1 MTSFFSGFTIA
12 KLGIRSSQ
20 QGLQI
25 TGNNISN
32 INTTGYTRQR
42 IEQISLRSGTTDR
55 YANST
60 DIRIGMGSLVTN
72 ISQIRDPYLDI
83 RYRNEAAN
91 VGYYDE
97 KLTNLDDLTSILDE
111 VTKNGLHTGIEELR
125 TQLEKL
131 VDGSNNPNNQEL
143 QNAVRGAAQELVS
156 LLNKYSADLK
166 TLKENAVD
174 GLEQNKDTVNTI
186 LTNIRD
192 LNVEIRNSQI
202 HGDNA
207 LELVDRRNSLI
218 DELSEYVKIKVTYTD
233 EIIAD
238 GIKVD
243 RLTIELDSPG
253 TDPSDRLTLVDGSFA
268 NQFELVEPSLA
279 NDDYELSL
287 TGLTNID
294 GMNPL
299 QAEINETMKKLNGM
313 VRALQVTNEQF
324 ADLADQR
331 NTWNNDVNT
340 AGFQVTDFDKAN
352 IDGKRQTLK
361 DAVSAAL
368 EAYQAETDPTQ
379 KEILKQ
385 QLEDARKDLST
396 FNRLANRN
404 SEMNSTEATLNAQR
418 DSQLSSLETALKDQ
432 NLNYQINR
440 DSVLDAAGNPIPGTI
455 SIQITSTTPNVDLIG
470 TDNSVSKF
478 GVSQSDVDGSLSLQV
493 GGQEF
498 SNVQLESEL
507 KEKMQDLNDLVK
519 SLQEVNDQ
527 FLSIQQREDDWEKV
541 ANSFHPD
548 FNVSNFADE
557 ASTTAARN
565 TLQGLVDTAKAAYDA
580 DPSDA
585 NKKALQEAQDNLTS
599 FNVLADQ
606 KAAIDK
612 SRTDLGAQRDKLLT
626 DLQTALKEQGLDFDG
641 GALPTANPDGTVSI
655 SITGGTP
662 NIGNVTVLDNT
673 NQIAAS
679 FGTAADGATGDLQ
692 LQVGGNTFDTIAAG
706 DWANPTDI
714 SDPNH
719 KIGLDT
725 KENLYAGND
734 LYGVLQ
740 ADLDHL
746 NGKGEFDEPATSI
759 RGISYYERTLDSF
772 AQQLAETFNDLN
784 NLNDLNGTDNFVKD
798 LFSSSDGVST
808 ITASNITISDA
819 WMSGKISITTS
830 TDPNADDNDFSGT
843 NIHNM
848 IGALNGD
855 LTFYA
860 LDDDGNPIQES
871 DGSLRVLFKGSFE
884 EMLVNSNSI
893 LGQDVKSSTTLL
905 ENYSTAATDRAV
917 ARDNV
922 SSVDLN
928 EEGINLI
935 QYQKSFT
942 AACRVMTTLD
952 EMLDSLLNM

>member
-207 LELVDRRNSLI
+207 LELVDRRNTLI

-287 TGLTNID
+287 TGLTNQE
-294 GMNPL
+294 GMSPL
-299 QAEINETMKKLNGM
+299 QNEMDKAMDKLNSL
-313 VRALQVTNEQF
+313 VRSLQLTNEQF
-324 ADLADQR
+324 ADLAAQR
-331 NTWNNDVNT
+331 DAWKASLAPNFTENDFTDTTTISNKRT
-340 AGFQVTDFDKAN
+340 DLQNIVTNA
-352 IDGKRQTLK
+352 LK
-361 DAVSAAL
+361 D
-368 EAYQAETDPTQ
+368 YQNETDPIQ

-385 QLEDARKDLST
+385 QLEDARDKLST
-396 FNRLANRN
+396 FNHLANRN

-418 DSQLSSLETALKDQ
+418 DSQLSSLEAALKEQGLTCTTTPNGVKDT
-432 NLNYQINR
+432 
-440 DSVLDAAGNPIPGTI
+440 ATGNSIPGTI
-455 SIQITSTTPNVDLIG
+455 SIQIDNPPVNLIG
-470 TDNSVSKF
+470 EDNSISKF
-478 GVSQSDVDGSLSLQV
+478 GVTASDVDGSLSLQV
-493 GGQEF
+493 GGQQF
-498 SNVQLESEL
+498 SNVQLETEL
-507 KEKMQDLNDLVK
+507 KSQMQDLNDLIK
-519 SLQEVNDQ
+519 SFQEINDQ
-527 FLSIQQREDDWEKV
+527 FLSLADKEKEWTDI
-541 ANSFHPD
+541 ANSYKPAFNSTHFGPD
-548 FNVSNFADE
+548 KIDNKRELLNKAIE
-557 ASTTAARN
+557 K
-565 TLQGLVDTAKAAYDA
+565 AKAAYEI
-580 DPSDA
+580 DPSDT
-585 NKKALQEAQDNLTS
+585 NKNTLQEAEDNLTN
-599 FNVLADQ
+599 FNILADQ
-606 KAAIDK
+606 KKDIEDSK
-612 SRTDLGAQRDKLLT
+612 SKLTTQQDSLRTELEA
-626 DLQTALKEQGLDFDG
+626 ALKAQKGISGYNF
-641 GALPTANPDGTVSI
+641 VSSNVDNTM
-655 SITGGTP
+655 SITIDIGG
-662 NIGNVTVLDNT
+662 VTIDLLDT
-673 NQIAAS
+673 NNQAKS
-679 FGTAADGATGDLQ
+679 FGTAVTPTGDLQ
-692 LQVGGNTFDTIAAG
+692 LQADGTTFNTIDASK
-706 DWANPTDI
+706 WANPTDTN
-714 SDPNH
+714 DPDH

-772 AQQLAETFNDLN
+772 AQQLAETFNNLN
-784 NLNDLNGTDNFVKD
+784 NLNNLNQPGEPDSFVKN
-798 LFSSSDGVST
+798 LFSPSDGVST

-860 LDDDGNPIQES
+860 LDEDGNPIKES

-935 QYQKSFT
+935 QYQKSFS

>member
-55 YANST
+55 YACST

-207 LELVDRRNSLI
+207 LELVDRRNTLI

-287 TGLTNID
+287 TGLTNQE
-294 GMNPL
+294 GMSPL
-299 QAEINETMKKLNGM
+299 QSEMDKAMDKLNSL
-313 VRALQVTNEQF
+313 VRSLQLTNKQF
-324 ADLADQR
+324 ADLAAQR
-331 NTWNNDVNT
+331 DAWKASLAPNFTENDFTDTTTISNKRT
-340 AGFQVTDFDKAN
+340 DLQNIVTNA
-352 IDGKRQTLK
+352 LK
-361 DAVSAAL
+361 D
-368 EAYQAETDPTQ
+368 YQNETDPTLKEQ
-379 KEILKQ
+379 KKQ
-385 QLEDARKDLST
+385 ALQTARDNLSS
-396 FNRLANRN
+396 FNRLVNQK
-404 SEMNSTEATLNAQR
+404 STMDSTGATLKAQR
-418 DSQLSSLETALKDQ
+418 DSQLSSLEAALKDQ
-432 NLNYQINR
+432 NLNNYQVNR
-440 DSVLDAAGNPIPGTI
+440 DKVTDAAGNPIPDTI
-455 SIQITSTTPNVDLIG
+455 SIQITTPNVDLIG

-527 FLSIQQREDDWEKV
+527 FLSIQQREDNWKKIAD
-541 ANSFHPD
+541 SFHPD
-548 FNVSNFADE
+548 FNVSNFANE
-557 ASTTAARN
+557 ASITAARN
-565 TLQGLVDTAKAAYDA
+565 TLQGLVDTKKAAYDA
-580 DPSDA
+580 NPTEE
-585 NKKALQEAQDNLTS
+585 NKKALQEAEDNLTS

-612 SRTDLGAQRDKLLT
+612 SRTDLGAQRNKLLT

-641 GALPTANPDGTVSI
+641 GTLPTANPDGTVSI
-655 SITGGTP
+655 SISGGTLA
-662 NIGNVTVLDNT
+662 NAVTVLDATT
-673 NQIAAS
+673 NQATS
-679 FGTAADGATGDLQ
+679 FGTAADDATGNLQ
-692 LQVGGNTFDTIAAG
+692 LQVGGNTFETILAG
-706 DWANPTDI
+706 SWANPTDI

-798 LFSSSDGVST
+798 LFASSDGVST

-819 WMSGKISITTS
+819 WMSGEISITTS

-860 LDDDGNPIQES
+860 LDENGNPIK
-871 DGSLRVLFKGSFE
+871 DGNDLRVLFKGSFE

-905 ENYSTAATDRAV
+905 ENYATAATDRAV
-917 ARDNV
+917 SRDNV
-922 SSVDLN
+922 STVDLN

-935 QYQKSFT
+935 QYQKSFS

>member
-42 IEQISLRSGTTDR
+42 IDQISLRSGTTDR
-55 YANST
+55 YSNST

-72 ISQIRDPYLDI
+72 ITQIRDPYLDI

-207 LELVDRRNSLI
+207 LELVDRRNTLI
-218 DELSEYVKIKVTYTD
+218 DELAEYVKIKVTYTD

-287 TGLTNID
+287 TGLTNQE
-294 GMNPL
+294 GMSPL
-299 QAEINETMKKLNGM
+299 QSEMDKAMDKLNSL
-313 VRALQVTNEQF
+313 VRSLQLTNKQF
-324 ADLADQR
+324 ADLAAQR
-331 NTWNNDVNT
+331 DAWKASLAPNFTENDFTDTTTISNKRT
-340 AGFQVTDFDKAN
+340 DLQNIVTNA
-352 IDGKRQTLK
+352 LK
-361 DAVSAAL
+361 D
-368 EAYQAETDPTQ
+368 YQNETDPTLKEQ
-379 KEILKQ
+379 KKQ
-385 QLEDARKDLST
+385 ALQTARDNLSS
-396 FNRLANRN
+396 FNRLVNQK
-404 SEMNSTEATLNAQR
+404 STMDSTGATLKAQR
-418 DSQLSSLETALKDQ
+418 DSQLSSLEAALKDQ
-432 NLNYQINR
+432 NLNNYQVNR
-440 DSVLDAAGNPIPGTI
+440 DKVTDAAGNPIPDTI
-455 SIQITSTTPNVDLIG
+455 SIQITTPNVDLIG

-527 FLSIQQREDDWEKV
+527 FLSLADKEKEWTDI
-541 ANSFHPD
+541 ANSYKPAFNSTHFGPD
-548 FNVSNFADE
+548 KIDNKRELLNKAIE
-557 ASTTAARN
+557 K
-565 TLQGLVDTAKAAYDA
+565 AKADYDA
-580 DPSDA
+580 NPNDA
-585 NKKALQEAQDNLTS
+585 NKKALQKAEDNLTN

-606 KAAIDK
+606 RAAIEK
-612 SRTDLGAQRDKLLT
+612 SRTDLGSQRDKLLT
-626 DLQTALKEQGLDFDG
+626 DLQTALKEQGLGFDG
-641 GALPTANPDGTVSI
+641 GTLPTANPDGTVSI
-655 SITGGTP
+655 SISGGTLA
-662 NIGNVTVLDNT
+662 NAVTVLDATT
-673 NQIAAS
+673 NQATS
-679 FGTAADGATGDLQ
+679 FGTAADDTTGNLQ
-692 LQVGGNTFDTIAAG
+692 LQVGGNTFETILAG
-706 DWANPTDI
+706 SWANPTDI

-784 NLNDLNGTDNFVKD
+784 NLNNLNDPDNFVKD
-798 LFSSSDGVST
+798 LFASSDGVST

-819 WMSGKISITTS
+819 WMSGEISITTS

-860 LDDDGNPIQES
+860 LDENGNPIK
-871 DGSLRVLFKGSFE
+871 DGNDLRVLFKGSFE

-905 ENYSTAATDRAV
+905 ENYATAATDRAV
-917 ARDNV
+917 SRDNV
-922 SSVDLN
+922 STVDLN

-935 QYQKSFT
+935 QYQKSFS

>member
-42 IEQISLRSGTTDR
+42 IDQISLRSGTTDR
-55 YANST
+55 YSNST

-72 ISQIRDPYLDI
+72 ITQIRDPYLDI

-207 LELVDRRNSLI
+207 LELVDRRNTLI
-218 DELSEYVKIKVTYTD
+218 DELAEYVKIKVTYTD
-233 EIIAD
+233 EKISEGII
-238 GIKVD
+238 VD
-243 RLTIELDSPG
+243 RLTIELDAPN
-253 TDPSDRLTLVDGSFA
+253 TDPSDRLTLIDGQFA
-268 NQFELVEPSLA
+268 NQFEVVEPSLA

-287 TGLTNID
+287 TGLTNKEGI
-294 GMNPL
+294 NPL
-299 QAEINETMKKLNGM
+299 QYELEEKMKALNGM
-313 VRALQVTNEQF
+313 VTALQTTNKHFDALATQRKEWLTNITAANFTVTQF
-324 ADLADQR
+324 DA
-331 NTWNNDVNT
+331 
-340 AGFQVTDFDKAN
+340 AN
-352 IDGKRQTLK
+352 IDTERQQLQGNV
-361 DAVSAAL
+361 DAAL
-368 EAYQAETDPTQ
+368 EAYRQATTDAE
-379 KEILKQ
+379 KEQAKRDLA
-385 QLEDARKDLST
+385 DARSK
-396 FNRLANRN
+396 
-404 SEMNSTEATLNAQR
+404 
-418 DSQLSSLETALKDQ
+418 LSSFNQFASQKSDMDRTQSNLESQRKLQFD
-432 NLNYQINR
+432 NLQASLAEQGLTVGPNSPTI
-440 DSVLDAAGNPIPGTI
+440 DTDGKI
-455 SIQITSTTPNVDLIG
+455 SIHITGGSLPAGGVDLLNTQNESI
-470 TDNSVSKF
+470 KF
-478 GVSQSDVDGSLSLQV
+478 AVTSGPDGSLNLQV
-493 GGQEF
+493 GTDTF
-498 SNVQLESEL
+498 NTVQLESEL

-527 FLSIQQREDDWEKV
+527 FLSLADKEKEWTDI
-541 ANSFHPD
+541 ANSYKPA
-548 FNVSNFADE
+548 FNSTHFD
-557 ASTTAARN
+557 ASKIEKKRELLKKSIDDA
-565 TLQGLVDTAKAAYDA
+565 QKAYDTT
-580 DPSDA
+580 PNDA
-585 NKKALQEAQDNLTS
+585 NKKALQEAKDNLTN
-599 FNVLADQ
+599 FNILADQ
-606 KAAIDK
+606 KAAIDTSK
-612 SRTDLGAQRDKLLT
+612 KDLETQQGDLESKLKNALTAQGINTQNFAHDPVT
-626 DLQTALKEQGLDFDG
+626 
-641 GALPTANPDGTVSI
+641 GTVSI
-655 SITGGTP
+655 DITTGTP
-662 NIGNVTVLDNT
+662 AKKVDLLNTANESVPFEAVKDVAGNLSLEVDGVSFKNIPVANLGNLPD
-673 NQIAAS
+673 
-679 FGTAADGATGDLQ
+679 TA
-692 LQVGGNTFDTIAAG
+692 
-706 DWANPTDI
+706 
-714 SDPNH
+714 
-719 KIGLDT
+719 
-725 KENLYAGND
+725 ENLYAGND

-772 AQQLAETFNDLN
+772 AQQLANTFNDLN
-784 NLNDLNGTDNFVKD
+784 NLNSLNGTNNFVKD
-798 LFSSSDGVST
+798 LFASSDGVST

-819 WMSGKISITTS
+819 WMSGEISITTS

-860 LDDDGNPIQES
+860 LDENGNPIK
-871 DGSLRVLFKGSFE
+871 DGNDLRVLFKGSFE

-905 ENYSTAATDRAV
+905 ENYATAATDRAV
-917 ARDNV
+917 SRDNV
-922 SSVDLN
+922 STVDLN

-935 QYQKSFT
+935 QYQKSFS

>member
-55 YANST
+55 YACST

-72 ISQIRDPYLDI
+72 ITQIRDPYLDI

-207 LELVDRRNSLI
+207 LELVDRRNTLI

-313 VRALQVTNEQF
+313 VRSLQVTNEQF

-331 NTWNNDVNT
+331 NNWNNDVNA
-340 AGFQVTDFDKAN
+340 AGFQVTDFHPAN

-368 EAYQAETDPTQ
+368 QAYQAETDPTQ

-385 QLEDARKDLST
+385 RLEDARKDLST

-418 DSQLSSLETALKDQ
+418 ESQLNS
-432 NLNYQINR
+432 
-440 DSVLDAAGNPIPGTI
+440 LDAALKEQGLTYTPTPDGVLDMATGIPIPGTV
-455 SIQITSTTPNVDLIG
+455 SIKITPNVDLIG

-478 GVSQSDVDGSLSLQV
+478 GVVANDSDGSLSLQV
-493 GGQEF
+493 GGTEF
-498 SNVQLESEL
+498 KNIALGTEL
-507 KEKMQDLNDLVK
+507 QAKMQDLNDLVK
-519 SLQEVNDQ
+519 SLQDVNDQ
-527 FLSIQQREDDWEKV
+527 FLSLADKEKEWTDI
-541 ANSFHPD
+541 ANSYKPAFNSTHFGPD
-548 FNVSNFADE
+548 KIDNKRELLNKAIE
-557 ASTTAARN
+557 K
-565 TLQGLVDTAKAAYDA
+565 AKADYDA
-580 DPSDA
+580 NPNDA
-585 NKKALQEAQDNLTS
+585 NKKALQEAEDNLTN

-606 KAAIDK
+606 KAAIEK
-612 SRTDLGAQRDKLLT
+612 SRTDLGSQRDKLLT

-641 GALPTANPDGTVSI
+641 GTPPTANPDGTVSI
-655 SITGGTP
+655 SISGGTLA
-662 NIGNVTVLDNT
+662 NAVTVLDATT
-673 NQIAAS
+673 NQATS
-679 FGTAADGATGDLQ
+679 FATAADDATGNLQ
-692 LQVGGNTFDTIAAG
+692 LQVDGNTFETIPAG
-706 DWANPTDI
+706 SWANPTDI

-734 LYGVLQ
+734 LYGILQ

-798 LFSSSDGVST
+798 LFASSDGVST

-860 LDDDGNPIQES
+860 LDEDGNPIKES

-905 ENYSTAATDRAV
+905 ENYATAATDRAV
-917 ARDNV
+917 SRDNV
-922 SSVDLN
+922 STVDLN

-935 QYQKSFT
+935 QYQKSFS

>member
-42 IEQISLRSGTTDR
+42 IDQISLRSGTTDR
-55 YANST
+55 YSNST

-72 ISQIRDPYLDI
+72 ITQIRDPYLDI

-207 LELVDRRNSLI
+207 LELVDRRNTLI
-218 DELSEYVKIKVTYTD
+218 DELAEYVKIKVTYTD
-233 EIIAD
+233 EKISEGII
-238 GIKVD
+238 VD
-243 RLTIELDSPG
+243 RLTIELDAPN
-253 TDPSDRLTLVDGSFA
+253 TDPSDRLTLIDGQFA
-268 NQFELVEPSLA
+268 NQFEVVEPSLA

-287 TGLTNID
+287 TGLTNKD
-294 GMNPL
+294 GINPL
-299 QAEINETMKKLNGM
+299 QYELEEKMKALNGM
-313 VRALQVTNEQF
+313 VTALQTTNKHF
-324 ADLADQR
+324 DALATQR
-331 NTWNNDVNT
+331 KEWLTNITA
-340 AGFQVTDFDKAN
+340 AGFTATQFDD
-352 IDGKRQTLK
+352 IDAERQQLQGNV
-361 DAVSAAL
+361 DAAL
-368 EAYQAETDPTQ
+368 EAYRQATTDAE
-379 KEILKQ
+379 KEQAKKDLA
-385 QLEDARKDLST
+385 DARSK
-396 FNRLANRN
+396 
-404 SEMNSTEATLNAQR
+404 
-418 DSQLSSLETALKDQ
+418 LSSFNQFASQKSDMDRTQSNLESQRKLQFD
-432 NLNYQINR
+432 NLQA
-440 DSVLDAAGNPIPGTI
+440 SLDEQGLTVDPNPPTIDADGKI
-455 SIQITSTTPNVDLIG
+455 SIHIAGGSLPAGGVDLLNTQNESI
-470 TDNSVSKF
+470 KF
-478 GVSQSDVDGSLSLQV
+478 AVTSGPDGSLNLQV
-493 GGQEF
+493 GTDTF
-498 SNVQLESEL
+498 NTVQLENEL
-507 KEKMQDLNDLVK
+507 KAQMQDLNDLVASLQK
-519 SLQEVNDQ
+519 VNDQLLSLQERQ
-527 FLSIQQREDDWEKV
+527 KDWEKV
-541 ANSFHPD
+541 ADSFHPD
-548 FNVSNFADE
+548 FNIFNFANE
-557 ASTTAARN
+557 ASITAARN
-565 TLQGLVDTAKAAYDA
+565 TLQGLVDTKKAAYDA
-580 DPSDA
+580 NPTEE
-585 NKKALQEAQDNLTS
+585 NKKALQEAKDDLTS
-599 FNVLADQ
+599 FNVLAEQ
-606 KAAIDK
+606 KQDIADSKKNLIAQQGDLEGKLMAAL
-612 SRTDLGAQRDKLLT
+612 TAQGINTRNFAHDPVT
-626 DLQTALKEQGLDFDG
+626 
-641 GALPTANPDGTVSI
+641 GTVSI
-655 SITGGTP
+655 DITTGTP
-662 NIGNVTVLDNT
+662 AKKVDLLNTANESVPFEAVKDVAGNLSLEVDGVSFKNIPVANLGNLPD
-673 NQIAAS
+673 
-679 FGTAADGATGDLQ
+679 TA
-692 LQVGGNTFDTIAAG
+692 
-706 DWANPTDI
+706 
-714 SDPNH
+714 
-719 KIGLDT
+719 
-725 KENLYAGND
+725 ENLYAGND

-772 AQQLAETFNDLN
+772 AQQLANTFNDLN
-784 NLNDLNGTDNFVKD
+784 NLNSLNGTNNFVKD
-798 LFSSSDGVST
+798 LFASSDGVST

-819 WMSGKISITTS
+819 WMSGEISITTS

-860 LDDDGNPIQES
+860 LDENGNPIK
-871 DGSLRVLFKGSFE
+871 DGNDLRVLFKGSFE

-905 ENYSTAATDRAV
+905 ENYATAATDRAV
-917 ARDNV
+917 SRDNV
-922 SSVDLN
+922 STVDLN

-935 QYQKSFT
+935 QYQKSFS

>member
-42 IEQISLRSGTTDR
+42 IDQISLRSGTTDR
-55 YANST
+55 YACST

-72 ISQIRDPYLDI
+72 ITQIRDPYLDI

-207 LELVDRRNSLI
+207 LELVDRRNTLI

-287 TGLTNID
+287 TGLTNQE
-294 GMNPL
+294 GMSPL
-299 QAEINETMKKLNGM
+299 QSEMDKAMDKLNSL
-313 VRALQVTNEQF
+313 VRSLQLTNEQF
-324 ADLADQR
+324 ADLAAQR
-331 NTWNNDVNT
+331 DAWKASLAPNFTENDFTDTTTISNKRT
-340 AGFQVTDFDKAN
+340 DLQNIVTNA
-352 IDGKRQTLK
+352 LK
-361 DAVSAAL
+361 D
-368 EAYQAETDPTQ
+368 YQNETDPTLKEQ
-379 KEILKQ
+379 KKQ
-385 QLEDARKDLST
+385 ALQTARDNLSS
-396 FNRLANRN
+396 FNRLVNQK
-404 SEMNSTEATLNAQR
+404 STMDSTGATLKAQR
-418 DSQLSSLETALKDQ
+418 DSQLSSLEAALKDQ
-432 NLNYQINR
+432 NLNNYQVNR
-440 DSVLDAAGNPIPGTI
+440 DKVTDAAGNPIPDTI
-455 SIQITSTTPNVDLIG
+455 SIQITTPNVDLIG

-527 FLSIQQREDDWEKV
+527 FLSLADKEKEWTDI
-541 ANSFHPD
+541 ANSYKPAFNSTHFWPD
-548 FNVSNFADE
+548 KIDNKRKLLNKAIE
-557 ASTTAARN
+557 K
-565 TLQGLVDTAKAAYDA
+565 AKADYDA
-580 DPSDA
+580 NPNDA
-585 NKKALQEAQDNLTS
+585 HKKALQEAEDNLTS

-606 KAAIDK
+606 RAAIDK

-626 DLQTALKEQGLDFDG
+626 DLQTALKEQGLDFNG
-641 GALPTANPDGTVSI
+641 GTPPTANLDGTVSI
-655 SITGGTP
+655 SISGGTLA
-662 NIGNVTVLDNT
+662 NAVTVLDATT
-673 NQIAAS
+673 NQATS
-679 FGTAADGATGDLQ
+679 FGTAADDTTGNLQ
-692 LQVGGNTFDTIAAG
+692 LQVGGNTFETILAG
-706 DWANPTDI
+706 SWANPTDI

-772 AQQLAETFNDLN
+772 AQQLANTFNDLN
-784 NLNDLNGTDNFVKD
+784 NLNSLNGTNNFVKD
-798 LFSSSDGVST
+798 LFASSDGVST

-819 WMSGKISITTS
+819 WMSGEISITTS

-860 LDDDGNPIQES
+860 LDENGNPIK
-871 DGSLRVLFKGSFE
+871 DGNDLRVLFKGSFE

-905 ENYSTAATDRAV
+905 ENYATAATDRAV
-917 ARDNV
+917 SRDNV
-922 SSVDLN
+922 STVDLN

-935 QYQKSFT
+935 QYQKSFS

>member
-131 VDGSNNPNNQEL
+131 VDGGSNPNNQEL

-174 GLEQNKDTVNTI
+174 GLKQNKDTVNTI

-207 LELVDRRNSLI
+207 LELVDRRNTLI
-218 DELSEYVKIKVTYTD
+218 DELAEYVKIKVTYTD
-233 EIIAD
+233 EKISE
-238 GIKVD
+238 GITVD
-243 RLTIELDSPG
+243 HLTIELDAPD
-253 TDPSDRLTLVDGSFA
+253 TEPNDRLTLIDGQFA

-287 TGLTNID
+287 TGLTNQE
-294 GMNPL
+294 GVNPL
-299 QAEINETMKKLNGM
+299 QYDLEEKMKTLNGL
-313 VRALQVTNEQF
+313 VTALQTTNKYFDALATQRNDWATNIASQGFTQNQFQDPATIQSEQEKLQADVDKAIEDYRNAATDADKELAKTKLDDAKSKLSKFIQF
-324 ADLADQR
+324 AKQKTEMDKTQSDLEAQR
-331 NTWNNDVNT
+331 KL
-340 AGFQVTDFDKAN
+340 QSDKLQTTLSEHGLNMNPNPPA
-352 IDGKRQTLK
+352 IDADGK
-361 DAVSAAL
+361 
-368 EAYQAETDPTQ
+368 
-379 KEILKQ
+379 
-385 QLEDARKDLST
+385 
-396 FNRLANRN
+396 
-404 SEMNSTEATLNAQR
+404 
-418 DSQLSSLETALKDQ
+418 
-432 NLNYQINR
+432 
-440 DSVLDAAGNPIPGTI
+440 I
-455 SIQITSTTPNVDLIG
+455 SIHITGGSLPAGGVDLLN
-470 TDNSVSKF
+470 TQNESVKF
-478 GVSQSDVDGSLSLQV
+478 GVTTGADGSLNLQV
-493 GGQEF
+493 GSDAF
-498 SNVQLESEL
+498 NTVQLENEL
-507 KEKMQDLNDLVK
+507 KSQMQDLNDLVK
-519 SLQEVNDQ
+519 SLQEVNEQ
-527 FLSIQQREDDWEKV
+527 FQSLQQREDNWKKIAD
-541 ANSFHPD
+541 SFHPD
-548 FNVSNFADE
+548 FNADNFANE
-557 ASTTAARN
+557 TTITNARN
-565 TLQGLVDTAKAAYDA
+565 TLQGLLDTAQANYDK

-585 NKKALQEAQDNLTS
+585 NKKALQEAKDNLTS

-606 KAAIDK
+606 KADIIA
-612 SRTDLGAQRDKLLT
+612 SRTDLTTQQGDLESKLKNALTAQGIT
-626 DLQTALKEQGLDFDG
+626 NYNFVQN
-641 GALPTANPDGTVSI
+641 PTGDGTVSI
-655 SITGGTP
+655 DITTGTP
-662 NIGNVTVLDNT
+662 AQKVDLLNT
-673 NQIAAS
+673 ANESVPFEAVK
-679 FGTAADGATGDLQ
+679 D
-692 LQVGGNTFDTIAAG
+692 AAG
-706 DWANPTDI
+706 NLSLEVDGVSFKNIPAANLGNLP
-714 SDPNH
+714 
-719 KIGLDT
+719 DT
-725 KENLYAGND
+725 AENLYAGND

-784 NLNDLNGTDNFVKD
+784 NLNNLNGTDSFVKD

-819 WMSGKISITTS
+819 WMSGEISITTS
-830 TDPNADDNDFSGT
+830 TNPDADDNDFSGT

-855 LTFYA
+855 QTFYA
-860 LDDDGNPIQES
+860 LDEYGNPIK
-871 DGSLRVLFKGSFE
+871 DGNDLRVLFKGSFE
-884 EMLVNSNSI
+884 EMLVNSNNI

-905 ENYSTAATDRAV
+905 ENYSTAATNRAV

-922 SSVDLN
+922 STVDLN

-935 QYQKSFT
+935 QYQKSFS

>member
-42 IEQISLRSGTTDR
+42 IDQISLRSGTTDR
-55 YANST
+55 YSNST

-72 ISQIRDPYLDI
+72 ITQIRDPYLDI

-207 LELVDRRNSLI
+207 LELVDRRNTLI
-218 DELSEYVKIKVTYTD
+218 DELAEYVKIKVTYTD
-233 EIIAD
+233 EKISEGII
-238 GIKVD
+238 VD
-243 RLTIELDSPG
+243 RLTIELDAPN
-253 TDPSDRLTLVDGSFA
+253 TDPSDRLTLIDGQFA
-268 NQFELVEPSLA
+268 NQFEVVEPSLA

-287 TGLTNID
+287 TGLTNKD
-294 GMNPL
+294 GINPL
-299 QAEINETMKKLNGM
+299 QYELEEKMKALNGM
-313 VRALQVTNEQF
+313 VTALQTTNKHFDALATQRKEWLTNIAAANFTATQF
-324 ADLADQR
+324 DA
-331 NTWNNDVNT
+331 
-340 AGFQVTDFDKAN
+340 AN
-352 IDGKRQTLK
+352 IDTERQQLQNEV
-361 DAVSAAL
+361 DAAL
-368 EAYQAETDPTQ
+368 EAYRQATTDAE
-379 KEILKQ
+379 KEQAKQ
-385 QLEDARKDLST
+385 DLADARSK
-396 FNRLANRN
+396 
-404 SEMNSTEATLNAQR
+404 
-418 DSQLSSLETALKDQ
+418 LSSFNQFASQKSDMDRTQSNLESQRKLQFD
-432 NLNYQINR
+432 NLQASLAEQGLTVDPNPPTI
-440 DSVLDAAGNPIPGTI
+440 DADGKI
-455 SIQITSTTPNVDLIG
+455 SIHITSGSLPTGGVDLLNTQNESI
-470 TDNSVSKF
+470 KF
-478 GVSQSDVDGSLSLQV
+478 AVTSGSDGSLNLQV
-493 GGQEF
+493 GTNTF
-498 SNVQLESEL
+498 NTVQLESEL
-507 KEKMQDLNDLVK
+507 KAQMQDLNDLVK

-527 FLSIQQREDDWEKV
+527 FLSLADKEKEWTDI
-541 ANSFHPD
+541 ANSYKPAFNSTHFWPD
-548 FNVSNFADE
+548 KIDNKRKLLNKAIE
-557 ASTTAARN
+557 K
-565 TLQGLVDTAKAAYDA
+565 AKADYDA
-580 DPSDA
+580 NPNDA
-585 NKKALQEAQDNLTS
+585 NKKALQEAEDNLTN

-606 KAAIDK
+606 RAAIEK
-612 SRTDLGAQRDKLLT
+612 SRTDLGSQRDKLLT

-641 GALPTANPDGTVSI
+641 GTLPTANPDGTVSI
-655 SITGGTP
+655 SISGGTLA
-662 NIGNVTVLDNT
+662 NAVTVLDATT
-673 NQIAAS
+673 NQATS
-679 FGTAADGATGDLQ
+679 FGTAADDATGNLQ
-692 LQVGGNTFDTIAAG
+692 LQVGGNTFETILAG
-706 DWANPTDI
+706 SWANPTDI

-798 LFSSSDGVST
+798 LFASSDGVST

-860 LDDDGNPIQES
+860 LDENGNPIK
-871 DGSLRVLFKGSFE
+871 DGNDLRVLFKGSFE

-905 ENYSTAATDRAV
+905 ENYATAATDRAV
-917 ARDNV
+917 SRDNV
-922 SSVDLN
+922 STVDLN

-935 QYQKSFT
+935 QYQKSFS

>member
-55 YANST
+55 YACST

-207 LELVDRRNSLI
+207 LELVDRRNTLI

-287 TGLTNID
+287 TGLTNQE
-294 GMNPL
+294 GMSPL
-299 QAEINETMKKLNGM
+299 QSEMDKAMDKLNSL
-313 VRALQVTNEQF
+313 VRSLQLTNEQF
-324 ADLADQR
+324 ADLAAQR
-331 NTWNNDVNT
+331 DAWKASLAPNFTENDFTDTTTISNKRT
-340 AGFQVTDFDKAN
+340 DLQNIVTNA
-352 IDGKRQTLK
+352 LK
-361 DAVSAAL
+361 D
-368 EAYQAETDPTQ
+368 YQNETDPTLKEQ
-379 KEILKQ
+379 KKQ
-385 QLEDARKDLST
+385 ALQTARDNLSS
-396 FNRLANRN
+396 FNRLVNQK
-404 SEMNSTEATLNAQR
+404 STMDSTEATLKAQR
-418 DSQLSSLETALKDQ
+418 DSQLSSLEAALKDQ
-432 NLNYQINR
+432 NLNNYQVNR
-440 DSVLDAAGNPIPGTI
+440 DTVVDAAGNQIPGTI
-455 SIQITSTTPNVDLIG
+455 SIQITTPNVDLIG

-527 FLSIQQREDDWEKV
+527 FLSIQQREDDWKKI
-541 ANSFHPD
+541 ADSFHPD
-548 FNVSNFADE
+548 FNVSNFANE

-585 NKKALQEAQDNLTS
+585 NKKALQEAEDNLTS

-612 SRTDLGAQRDKLLT
+612 SRTDLGAQRNKLLT

-641 GALPTANPDGTVSI
+641 GTPPTANPDGTVSI

-819 WMSGKISITTS
+819 WMSGEISITTS

-860 LDDDGNPIQES
+860 LDENGNPIK
-871 DGSLRVLFKGSFE
+871 DGNDLRVLFKGSFE

-905 ENYSTAATDRAV
+905 ENYATAATDRAV
-917 ARDNV
+917 SRDNV
-922 SSVDLN
+922 STVDLN

-935 QYQKSFT
+935 QYQKSFS

>member
-42 IEQISLRSGTTDR
+42 IDQISLRSGTTDR
-55 YANST
+55 YACST

-72 ISQIRDPYLDI
+72 ITQIRDPYLDI

-207 LELVDRRNSLI
+207 LELVDRRNTLI

-287 TGLTNID
+287 TGLTNQE
-294 GMNPL
+294 GMSPL
-299 QAEINETMKKLNGM
+299 QSEMDKAMDKLNSL
-313 VRALQVTNEQF
+313 VRSLQLTNEQF
-324 ADLADQR
+324 ADLAAQR
-331 NTWNNDVNT
+331 DAWKASLAPNFTENDFTDTTTISNKRT
-340 AGFQVTDFDKAN
+340 DLQNIVTNA
-352 IDGKRQTLK
+352 LK
-361 DAVSAAL
+361 D
-368 EAYQAETDPTQ
+368 YQNETDPTLKEQ
-379 KEILKQ
+379 KKQ
-385 QLEDARKDLST
+385 ALQTARDNLSS
-396 FNRLANRN
+396 FNRLVNQK
-404 SEMNSTEATLNAQR
+404 STMDSTGATLKAQR
-418 DSQLSSLETALKDQ
+418 DSQLSSLEAALKDQ
-432 NLNYQINR
+432 NLNNYQVNR
-440 DSVLDAAGNPIPGTI
+440 DKVTDAAGNPIPDTI
-455 SIQITSTTPNVDLIG
+455 SIQITTPNVDLIG

-527 FLSIQQREDDWEKV
+527 FLSLADKEKEWTDI
-541 ANSFHPD
+541 ANSYKPAFNSTHFWPD
-548 FNVSNFADE
+548 KIDNKRKLLNKAIE
-557 ASTTAARN
+557 K
-565 TLQGLVDTAKAAYDA
+565 AKADYDA
-580 DPSDA
+580 NPNDA
-585 NKKALQEAQDNLTS
+585 HKKALQEAEDNLTS

-606 KAAIDK
+606 RAAIDK

-626 DLQTALKEQGLDFDG
+626 DLQTALKEQGLDFNG
-641 GALPTANPDGTVSI
+641 GTPPTANLDGTVSI
-655 SITGGTP
+655 SISGGTLA
-662 NIGNVTVLDNT
+662 NAVTVLDATT
-673 NQIAAS
+673 NQATS
-679 FGTAADGATGDLQ
+679 FATAADDATGDLQ

-798 LFSSSDGVST
+798 LFASSDGVST

-860 LDDDGNPIQES
+860 LDEDGNPIQES

-905 ENYSTAATDRAV
+905 ENYATAATDRAV

-922 SSVDLN
+922 STVDLN

-935 QYQKSFT
+935 QYQKSFS

>member
-55 YANST
+55 YSNST

-72 ISQIRDPYLDI
+72 ITQIRDPYLDI

-207 LELVDRRNSLI
+207 LELVDRRNTLI
-218 DELSEYVKIKVTYTD
+218 DELAEYVKIKVTYTD
-233 EIIAD
+233 EKISEGII
-238 GIKVD
+238 VD
-243 RLTIELDSPG
+243 RLTIELDAPN
-253 TDPSDRLTLVDGSFA
+253 TDPSDRLTLIDGQFA
-268 NQFELVEPSLA
+268 NQFEVVEPSLA

-287 TGLTNID
+287 TGLTNKD
-294 GMNPL
+294 GINPL
-299 QAEINETMKKLNGM
+299 QYELEEKMKALNGM
-313 VRALQVTNEQF
+313 VTALQTTNKHFDALATQRKEWLTNITAANFTATQF
-324 ADLADQR
+324 DA
-331 NTWNNDVNT
+331 
-340 AGFQVTDFDKAN
+340 AN
-352 IDGKRQTLK
+352 IDTERQQLQGKV
-361 DAVSAAL
+361 DAAL
-368 EAYQAETDPTQ
+368 EAYRQATTDAE
-379 KEILKQ
+379 KEQAKQ
-385 QLEDARKDLST
+385 DLADARSK
-396 FNRLANRN
+396 
-404 SEMNSTEATLNAQR
+404 
-418 DSQLSSLETALKDQ
+418 LSSFNQFASQKSDMDRTQSNLESQRKLQFDNLKE
-432 NLNYQINR
+432 
-440 DSVLDAAGNPIPGTI
+440 SLDEQGLTVDPNPPTIDAYGKI
-455 SIQITSTTPNVDLIG
+455 SIHITSSSLPAGGVDLLNTQNESI
-470 TDNSVSKF
+470 KF
-478 GVSQSDVDGSLSLQV
+478 AVTSGPDGSLNLQV
-493 GGQEF
+493 GTDTF
-498 SNVQLESEL
+498 NTVQLENEL
-507 KEKMQDLNDLVK
+507 KAQMQDLNDLVK
-519 SLQEVNDQ
+519 SLQDVNDQ
-527 FLSIQQREDDWEKV
+527 LLSLQERQKDWEKV
-541 ANSFHPD
+541 ADSFHPD
-548 FNVSNFADE
+548 FNISNFANE
-557 ASTTAARN
+557 ASITAARN
-565 TLQGLVDTAKAAYDA
+565 TLQGLVDTKKAAYDA
-580 DPSDA
+580 NPTEE
-585 NKKALQEAQDNLTS
+585 NKKALQEAKDDLTS
-599 FNVLADQ
+599 FNVLAEQ
-606 KAAIDK
+606 KQDIADSKKNLIAQQG
-612 SRTDLGAQRDKLLT
+612 DLEHKLGDALTAQGINTQNFAHDPVT
-626 DLQTALKEQGLDFDG
+626 
-641 GALPTANPDGTVSI
+641 GTVSI
-655 SITGGTP
+655 DITTGTP
-662 NIGNVTVLDNT
+662 PRNVDLLDTANEATPFEAVKDAAGNLSLEVGGVSFKDIL
-673 NQIAAS
+673 AAS
-679 FGTAADGATGDLQ
+679 LGNLPDTA
-692 LQVGGNTFDTIAAG
+692 
-706 DWANPTDI
+706 
-714 SDPNH
+714 
-719 KIGLDT
+719 
-725 KENLYAGND
+725 ENLYAGND

-772 AQQLAETFNDLN
+772 AQQLANTFNDLN
-784 NLNDLNGTDNFVKD
+784 NLNSLNGTNNFVKD
-798 LFSSSDGVST
+798 LFASSDGVST

-819 WMSGKISITTS
+819 WMSGEISITTS

-860 LDDDGNPIQES
+860 LDENGNPIK
-871 DGSLRVLFKGSFE
+871 DGNDLRVLFKGSFE

-905 ENYSTAATDRAV
+905 ENYATAATDRAV
-917 ARDNV
+917 SRDNV
-922 SSVDLN
+922 STVDLN

-935 QYQKSFT
+935 QYQKSFS

>member
-156 LLNKYSADLK
+156 LLNKYSANLK

-207 LELVDRRNSLI
+207 LELVDRRNTLI

-331 NTWNNDVNT
+331 NNWKKDVNT
-340 AGFQVTDFDKAN
+340 AGFQETDFDKAN
-352 IDGKRQTLK
+352 IDGARKQLK
-361 DAVSAAL
+361 DNVTAAL
-368 EAYQAETDPTQ
+368 EAYQAATDPTQ

-385 QLEDARKDLST
+385 QLEDARDKLST

-418 DSQLSSLETALKDQ
+418 DSQLSSLEAALKDQ
-432 NLNYQINR
+432 NLNNYQVNR
-440 DSVLDAAGNPIPGTI
+440 DTVVDAAGNQIPGTI
-455 SIQITSTTPNVDLIG
+455 SIQITIPNVDLIG

-527 FLSIQQREDDWEKV
+527 FLSLADKEKEWTDI
-541 ANSFHPD
+541 ANSYKPAFNSTHFGPD
-548 FNVSNFADE
+548 KIDNKRELLNKAIE
-557 ASTTAARN
+557 K
-565 TLQGLVDTAKAAYDA
+565 AKADYDA
-580 DPSDA
+580 NPNDA
-585 NKKALQEAQDNLTS
+585 NKKALQKAEDNLTN

-606 KAAIDK
+606 RAAIEK
-612 SRTDLGAQRDKLLT
+612 SRTDLGSQRDKLLT
-626 DLQTALKEQGLDFDG
+626 DLQTALKEQGLGFDG
-641 GALPTANPDGTVSI
+641 GTLPTANPDGTVSI
-655 SITGGTP
+655 SISGGTLA
-662 NIGNVTVLDNT
+662 NAVTVLDATT
-673 NQIAAS
+673 NQATS
-679 FGTAADGATGDLQ
+679 FATAADGATGNLQ
-692 LQVGGNTFDTIAAG
+692 LQVGGNTFGTIAAG
-706 DWANPTDI
+706 SWANPTDI

>member
-55 YANST
+55 YACST

-207 LELVDRRNSLI
+207 LELVDRRNTLI

-287 TGLTNID
+287 TGLTNQE
-294 GMNPL
+294 GMSPL
-299 QAEINETMKKLNGM
+299 QSEMDKAMDKLNSL
-313 VRALQVTNEQF
+313 VRSLQLTNEQF
-324 ADLADQR
+324 ADLAAQR
-331 NTWNNDVNT
+331 DAWKASLAPNFTENDFTDTTTISNKRT
-340 AGFQVTDFDKAN
+340 DLQNIVTNA
-352 IDGKRQTLK
+352 LK
-361 DAVSAAL
+361 D
-368 EAYQAETDPTQ
+368 YQNETDPTLKEQ
-379 KEILKQ
+379 KKQ
-385 QLEDARKDLST
+385 ALQTARDNLSS
-396 FNRLANRN
+396 FNRLVNQK
-404 SEMNSTEATLNAQR
+404 STMDSTETTLNAQR
-418 DSQLSSLETALKDQ
+418 ESQLNS
-432 NLNYQINR
+432 
-440 DSVLDAAGNPIPGTI
+440 LDAALKEQGLTYTPTLDGVLDTATGIPIPGTI
-455 SIQITSTTPNVDLIG
+455 SIKITYTTPNVDLIG

-478 GVSQSDVDGSLSLQV
+478 GVVANDSDGSLSLQV
-493 GGQEF
+493 GGTKF
-498 SNVQLESEL
+498 KNIALGTEL
-507 KEKMQDLNDLVK
+507 QAKMQDLNDLVK
-519 SLQEVNDQ
+519 SLQDVNDQ
-527 FLSIQQREDDWEKV
+527 FLSLADKEKEWTDI
-541 ANSFHPD
+541 ANSYKPAFNSTHFGPD
-548 FNVSNFADE
+548 KIDNKRELLNKAIE
-557 ASTTAARN
+557 K
-565 TLQGLVDTAKAAYDA
+565 AKADYDA
-580 DPSDA
+580 NPNDA
-585 NKKALQEAQDNLTS
+585 NKKALQEAEDNLTN

-606 KAAIDK
+606 RAAIDK
-612 SRTDLGAQRDKLLT
+612 SRTDLGSQRDKLLT
-626 DLQTALKEQGLDFDG
+626 NLQTALQEQGLDFDG
-641 GALPTANPDGTVSI
+641 GTLPTANPDGTVSI
-655 SITGGTP
+655 SISGGTLA
-662 NIGNVTVLDNT
+662 NAVTVLDATT
-673 NQIAAS
+673 NQATS
-679 FGTAADGATGDLQ
+679 FATAADGATSDLQ
-692 LQVGGNTFDTIAAG
+692 LQVGGNTFNTIAAG
-706 DWANPTDI
+706 SWANPTDI

-784 NLNDLNGTDNFVKD
+784 NLNNLNDPDNFVKD

-860 LDDDGNPIQES
+860 LDEDGNPIKES

-905 ENYSTAATDRAV
+905 ENYATAATDRAV

-922 SSVDLN
+922 STVDLN

-935 QYQKSFT
+935 QYQKSFS

>member
-42 IEQISLRSGTTDR
+42 IDQISLRSGTTDR
-55 YANST
+55 YSNST

-72 ISQIRDPYLDI
+72 ITQIRDPYLDI

-207 LELVDRRNSLI
+207 LELVDRRNTLI
-218 DELSEYVKIKVTYTD
+218 DELAEYVKIKVTYTD
-233 EIIAD
+233 EKISEGII
-238 GIKVD
+238 VD
-243 RLTIELDSPG
+243 RLTIELDAPN
-253 TDPSDRLTLVDGSFA
+253 TDPSDRLTLIDGQFA
-268 NQFELVEPSLA
+268 NQFEVVEPSLA

-287 TGLTNID
+287 TGLTNKD
-294 GMNPL
+294 GINPL
-299 QAEINETMKKLNGM
+299 QYELEEKMKALNGM
-313 VRALQVTNEQF
+313 VTALQTTNKHF
-324 ADLADQR
+324 DALATQR
-331 NTWNNDVNT
+331 KEWLTNITA
-340 AGFQVTDFDKAN
+340 AGFTAIQFDD
-352 IDGKRQTLK
+352 IDAERQQLQK
-361 DAVSAAL
+361 EVDAAL
-368 EAYQAETDPTQ
+368 EDYRQATTDAA
-379 KEILKQ
+379 KEQAKQ
-385 QLEDARKDLST
+385 NLADARSK
-396 FNRLANRN
+396 
-404 SEMNSTEATLNAQR
+404 
-418 DSQLSSLETALKDQ
+418 LSSFNQFASQKSDMDRTQSNLESQRKLQFD
-432 NLNYQINR
+432 NLQASLAEQGLTVDPNPPTI
-440 DSVLDAAGNPIPGTI
+440 DAYGKI
-455 SIQITSTTPNVDLIG
+455 SIHITSSSLPAGGVDLLNTQNESI
-470 TDNSVSKF
+470 KF
-478 GVSQSDVDGSLSLQV
+478 AVTSGPDGSLNLQV
-493 GGQEF
+493 GTDTF
-498 SNVQLESEL
+498 NTVQLESEL

-527 FLSIQQREDDWEKV
+527 FLSLADKEKEWTDI
-541 ANSFHPD
+541 ANSYKPA
-548 FNVSNFADE
+548 FNSTHFD
-557 ASTTAARN
+557 ASKIEKNRELLKKSIDDA
-565 TLQGLVDTAKAAYDA
+565 QKAYDTT
-580 DPSDA
+580 PNDA
-585 NKKALQEAQDNLTS
+585 NKKALQEAKDNLTN
-599 FNVLADQ
+599 FNILADQ
-606 KAAIDK
+606 KAAIDTSK
-612 SRTDLGAQRDKLLT
+612 KDLETQQGDLESKLKNALTAQGINTQNFAHDPVT
-626 DLQTALKEQGLDFDG
+626 
-641 GALPTANPDGTVSI
+641 GTVSI
-655 SITGGTP
+655 DITTGTP
-662 NIGNVTVLDNT
+662 AKKVDLLNTANESVPFEAVKDVAGNLSLEVDGVSFKNIPAANLGNLPD
-673 NQIAAS
+673 
-679 FGTAADGATGDLQ
+679 TA
-692 LQVGGNTFDTIAAG
+692 
-706 DWANPTDI
+706 
-714 SDPNH
+714 
-719 KIGLDT
+719 
-725 KENLYAGND
+725 ENLYAGND

-772 AQQLAETFNDLN
+772 AQQLANTFNDLN
-784 NLNDLNGTDNFVKD
+784 NLNSLNGTNNFVKD
-798 LFSSSDGVST
+798 LFASSDGVST

-819 WMSGKISITTS
+819 WMSGEISITTS

-860 LDDDGNPIQES
+860 LDENGNPIK
-871 DGSLRVLFKGSFE
+871 DGNDLRVLFKGSFE

-905 ENYSTAATDRAV
+905 ENYATAATDRAV
-917 ARDNV
+917 SRDNV
-922 SSVDLN
+922 STVDLN

-935 QYQKSFT
+935 QYQKSFS

>member
-55 YANST
+55 YACST

-72 ISQIRDPYLDI
+72 ITQIRDPYLDI

-207 LELVDRRNSLI
+207 LELVDRRNTLI

-324 ADLADQR
+324 ADLADQK
-331 NTWNNDVNT
+331 NAWNNDVKA
-340 AGFQVTDFDKAN
+340 AGFQVTDFHPAN

-368 EAYQAETDPTQ
+368 QAYQAETDPTQ

-385 QLEDARKDLST
+385 RLEDARKDLST

-418 DSQLSSLETALKDQ
+418 ESQLNS
-432 NLNYQINR
+432 
-440 DSVLDAAGNPIPGTI
+440 LDAALKEQGLTYTPTPDGVLDMATGIPIPGTV
-455 SIQITSTTPNVDLIG
+455 SIKITTPNVDLIG

-478 GVSQSDVDGSLSLQV
+478 GVVANDSDGSLSLQV
-493 GGQEF
+493 GGTEF
-498 SNVQLESEL
+498 KNIALGTEL
-507 KEKMQDLNDLVK
+507 QAKMQDLNDLVK
-519 SLQEVNDQ
+519 SLQDVNDQ
-527 FLSIQQREDDWEKV
+527 FLSLADKEKEWTDI
-541 ANSFHPD
+541 ANSYKPAFDSTHFGPD
-548 FNVSNFADE
+548 KIDNKRELLNKAIE
-557 ASTTAARN
+557 K
-565 TLQGLVDTAKAAYDA
+565 AKADYDA
-580 DPSDA
+580 NPNDA
-585 NKKALQEAQDNLTS
+585 NKKDLQEAEDNLTS

-606 KAAIDK
+606 RAAIDK

-626 DLQTALKEQGLDFDG
+626 DLQTALKEQRLDFNG
-641 GALPTANPDGTVSI
+641 GTPPTANLDGTVSI
-655 SITGGTP
+655 SISGGTP

-784 NLNDLNGTDNFVKD
+784 NLNNLNDPDNFVKD
-798 LFSSSDGVST
+798 LFASSDGVST

-819 WMSGKISITTS
+819 WMSGEISITTS

-860 LDDDGNPIQES
+860 LDENGNPIK
-871 DGSLRVLFKGSFE
+871 DGNDLRVLFKGSFE

-905 ENYSTAATDRAV
+905 ENYATAATDRAV
-917 ARDNV
+917 SRDNV
-922 SSVDLN
+922 STVDLN

-935 QYQKSFT
+935 QYQKSFS

>member
-42 IEQISLRSGTTDR
+42 IDQISLRSGTTDR
-55 YANST
+55 YSNST

-72 ISQIRDPYLDI
+72 ITQIRDPYLDI

-207 LELVDRRNSLI
+207 LELVDRRNTLI
-218 DELSEYVKIKVTYTD
+218 DELAEYVKIKVTYTD
-233 EIIAD
+233 EKISEGII
-238 GIKVD
+238 VD
-243 RLTIELDSPG
+243 RLTIELDAPN
-253 TDPSDRLTLVDGSFA
+253 TDPSDRLTLIDGQFA
-268 NQFELVEPSLA
+268 NQFEVVEPSLA

-287 TGLTNID
+287 TGLTNKD
-294 GMNPL
+294 GINPL
-299 QAEINETMKKLNGM
+299 QYELEEKMKALNGM
-313 VRALQVTNEQF
+313 VTALQTTNKHF
-324 ADLADQR
+324 DALATQR
-331 NTWNNDVNT
+331 KEWLTNITA
-340 AGFQVTDFDKAN
+340 AGFTAIQFDD
-352 IDGKRQTLK
+352 IDAERQQLQK
-361 DAVSAAL
+361 EVDAAL
-368 EAYQAETDPTQ
+368 EAYRQATTDAE
-379 KEILKQ
+379 KEKAKQ
-385 QLEDARKDLST
+385 DLADARSK
-396 FNRLANRN
+396 
-404 SEMNSTEATLNAQR
+404 
-418 DSQLSSLETALKDQ
+418 LSSFNQFASQKSDMDRTQSNLKSQRELQFD
-432 NLNYQINR
+432 NLKE
-440 DSVLDAAGNPIPGTI
+440 SLDEQGLTVDPNPPTIDAYGKI
-455 SIQITSTTPNVDLIG
+455 SIHITSSSLPAGGVDLLNTQNESI
-470 TDNSVSKF
+470 KF
-478 GVSQSDVDGSLSLQV
+478 AVTSGPDGSLNLQV
-493 GGQEF
+493 GTDTF
-498 SNVQLESEL
+498 NTVQLENEL
-507 KEKMQDLNDLVK
+507 KAQMQDLNDLVK
-519 SLQEVNDQ
+519 SLQDVNDQ
-527 FLSIQQREDDWEKV
+527 LLSLQERQKDWEKV
-541 ANSFHPD
+541 ADSFHPD
-548 FNVSNFADE
+548 FNISNFANE
-557 ASTTAARN
+557 ASITATRN
-565 TLQGLVDTAKAAYDA
+565 TLQGLVDTKKAIYDA
-580 DPSDA
+580 NPTEE
-585 NKKALQEAQDNLTS
+585 NKKALQEAKDDLTS
-599 FNVLADQ
+599 FNVLAEQ
-606 KAAIDK
+606 KQDIADSK
-612 SRTDLGAQRDKLLT
+612 DKLIAQQGDLESKLKNALT
-626 DLQTALKEQGLDFDG
+626 AQGITNYNF
-641 GALPTANPDGTVSI
+641 AQNTTDGTVSI
-655 SITGGTP
+655 DITTGTP
-662 NIGNVTVLDNT
+662 AQKVDLLNTANEATPFEAVKDAAGNL
-673 NQIAAS
+673 S
-679 FGTAADGATGDLQ
+679 LE
-692 LQVGGNTFDTIAAG
+692 VGGVSFKNIPAANLGNLPDTA
-706 DWANPTDI
+706 
-714 SDPNH
+714 
-719 KIGLDT
+719 
-725 KENLYAGND
+725 ENLYAGND

-772 AQQLAETFNDLN
+772 AQQLANTFNDLN
-784 NLNDLNGTDNFVKD
+784 NLNSLNGTNNFVKD
-798 LFSSSDGVST
+798 LFASSDGVST

-819 WMSGKISITTS
+819 WMSGEISITTS

-860 LDDDGNPIQES
+860 LDENGNPIK
-871 DGSLRVLFKGSFE
+871 DGNDLRVLFKGSFE

-905 ENYSTAATDRAV
+905 ENYATAATDRAV
-917 ARDNV
+917 SRDNV
-922 SSVDLN
+922 STVDLN

-935 QYQKSFT
+935 QYQKSFS